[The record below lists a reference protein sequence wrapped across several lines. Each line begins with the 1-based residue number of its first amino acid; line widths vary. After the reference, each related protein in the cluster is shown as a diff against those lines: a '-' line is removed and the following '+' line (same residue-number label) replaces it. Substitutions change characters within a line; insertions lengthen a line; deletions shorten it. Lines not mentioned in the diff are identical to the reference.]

1 MVQDS
6 LGSNRIVSEPEK
18 IVTHY
23 RIEEKLGGGGMG
35 VVYRAEDTKLKRQV
49 ALKFLPEGVTND
61 PIALERFQREAQ
73 SASALNHPNIC
84 TIYEI
89 DEHDGQPF
97 IAMEL
102 MHGETLKHRIAR
114 PGMIPI
120 DEVLDLAIQIAD
132 ALDAAHSK
140 GIVHRDIKPANIF
153 ITTRGTAKILDFG
166 LAKFTHPETFGTNL
180 PAAET
185 AAIDAKIPDADHL
198 TSPGTALG
206 TVAYMSPEQALGKP
220 LDARTDLFSL
230 GIVLYE
236 MTTGQ
241 LAFSGATPAAIYNE
255 ILNKQPARAS
265 RLNPNI
271 PVKLEEIVNKL
282 LEKDRDLRY
291 QSAAELRADLKRLR
305 RDTTSDPTAAS
316 PVAAAIA
323 VPDRSPQP
331 SRDHSSDSQLI
342 SDLARRHRR
351 TLVAGLAAVCVAIV
365 VLAWF
370 LRPTLP
376 PPSVSN
382 FVQLTQDGQQKYL
395 IGTDGS
401 RLYLGH
407 QQDTPSVTGAASQRS
422 YTAQMSVS
430 GGILATVPVPA
441 SSAAMIPLSVSPDGS
456 TLLVKEE
463 QGPTQFDAPLW
474 SLPVLGGSPIRLADT
489 VGRDGAWSPDG
500 KQLAYT
506 WLDDLYLANADG
518 TGSHKIASLSSGGGV
533 LVWSPDGKE
542 IRVTVGGSQFGT
554 LSSIWKL
561 APSGADPHP
570 LLPDWHARAG
580 RCCGAWSPDGRYFV
594 FQSQNQLWA
603 IHEGTSLLHKADPT
617 PVQLT
622 SGAIGYLDP
631 KFAKDGKKIYAIEV
645 LRKGELE
652 RYDQKTA
659 AFAPYL
665 GGSSEYYLD
674 FSRDG
679 QSLAYVTY
687 PDQTLW
693 RSNVDGSGSVQLT
706 SPSQSVLE
714 PRWSPDG
721 KQIVFYSYESGKPP
735 RLYIVSSAGG
745 GTPEE
750 LAPSS
755 PGQQWDPTWS
765 PDGKSVMFGEL
776 PGQQAVIRIV
786 DVNTRQVSVVPGSQG
801 FFSPRWSPDGR
812 YIVALPNGS
821 RGLVLYDFK
830 TEKWSP
836 LASDPVGFP
845 AWSHDS
851 QFVYFLSSPAASDA
865 LMRVRISDRKAE
877 QVVGLQGFHP
887 AGYYG
892 AWLGLTPDDTPL
904 MLRDAGTEDVVSM
917 DWNAP

>member
-1 MVQDS
+1 
-6 LGSNRIVSEPEK
+6 
-18 IVTHY
+18 
-23 RIEEKLGGGGMG
+23 MG
-35 VVYRAEDTKLKRQV
+35 VVFRAEDTKLKREV
-49 ALKFLPEGVTND
+49 ALKFLPDDVASD
-61 PIALERFQREAQ
+61 HIALERFQREAQ

-102 MHGETLKHRIAR
+102 MQGETLKHRIIR
-114 PGMIPI
+114 STPMQS
-120 DEVLDLAIQIAD
+120 DEILDLGIQIAD

-153 ITTRGTAKILDFG
+153 VTTRGTAKVLDFG
-166 LAKFTHPETFGTNL
+166 LAKFTH
-180 PAAET
+180 AET
-185 AAIDAKIPDADHL
+185 ARPAAPPADAAAGDETQEAAAHL

-241 LAFSGATPAAIYNE
+241 LAFSGTTPAAIYNE
-255 ILNKQPARAS
+255 ILHKQPAPAS

-271 PVKLEEIVNKL
+271 PAKLEEIINKL

-316 PVAAAIA
+316 PIASAAVAPLA
-323 VPDRSPQP
+323 RGPQLA
-331 SRDHSSDSQLI
+331 RDHSSDSQLI
-342 SDLARRHRR
+342 SDLARRYKR
-351 TLVAGLAAVCVAIV
+351 TLIAGLAAACIAIL

-370 LRPTLP
+370 LRPALP
-376 PPSVSN
+376 PPTVSN
-382 FVQLTQDGQQKYL
+382 FVQLTQDGHRKDL
-395 IGTDGS
+395 IGTDGA
-401 RLYLGH
+401 RLFLLH
-407 QQDTPSVTGAASQRS
+407 DQTAPSAAGAAGQGSLI
-422 YTAQMSVS
+422 AEMSVS
-430 GGILATVPVPA
+430 GGVLASVPIPA
-441 SSAAMIPLSVSPDGS
+441 SSAGIFPLSVSADGAN
-456 TLLVKEE
+456 LLVKMER
-463 QGPTQFDAPLW
+463 GPTEFEAPLW

-489 VGRDGAWSPDG
+489 VGREGAWSPDG

-506 WLDDLYLANADG
+506 RGNDLYLASADG
-518 TGSHKIASLSSGGGV
+518 SDSRKIATFPSGAQV
-533 LVWSPDGKE
+533 PIWSTDGKQ
-542 IRVTVGGSQFGT
+542 IRLTVGGAEFGT
-554 LSSIWKL
+554 LSSIWQV
-561 APSGADPHP
+561 ASSGANPHP
-570 LLPDWHARAG
+570 LLPGWRPRADE
-580 RCCGAWSPDGRYFV
+580 CCGIWTPDGKYFV
-594 FQSQNQLWA
+594 FESQNQLWA
-603 IHEGTSLLHKADPT
+603 IYEGSSLLHKADPT

-622 SGAIGYLDP
+622 SGAIAYFDP
-631 KFAKDGKKIYAIEV
+631 VPSKDGTKIYAIEG
-645 LRKGELE
+645 LRKGELDQ
-652 RYDQKTA
+652 YNQKTA

-665 GGSSEYYLD
+665 GGISAYYLD

-693 RSNVDGSGSVQLT
+693 RSNVDGSGSVKLTAPQLT
-706 SPSQSVLE
+706 VLE

-721 KQIVFYSYESGKPP
+721 KQIAFYAYQQGKPP
-735 RLYIVSSAGG
+735 RLYIVSSDGS

-750 LAPSS
+750 LAPGS

-765 PDGKSVMFGEL
+765 TDGKSVIFGDL
-776 PGQQAVIRIV
+776 PGPQTVIRIV

-801 FFSPRWSPDGR
+801 LFSPRWSPDGR
-812 YIVALPNGS
+812 YIAALPTRS
-821 RGLVLYDFK
+821 QGLVLYDFK
-830 TEKWSP
+830 TQKWSP
-836 LASDPVGFP
+836 LAGVPAGFP
-845 AWSHDS
+845 VWSHDS
-851 QFVYFLSSPAASDA
+851 QFVYFLGSPKEGNA
-865 LMRVRISDRKAE
+865 LMRVRISDRKPE
-877 QVVGLQGFHP
+877 RVTSPKGVSL

-892 AWLGLTPDDTPL
+892 SWLGLTPDDTPL
-904 MLRDAGTEDVVSM
+904 ILKDAGTQDVVSM

>member
-1 MVQDS
+1 
-6 LGSNRIVSEPEK
+6 
-18 IVTHY
+18 
-23 RIEEKLGGGGMG
+23 MG
-35 VVYRAEDTKLKRQV
+35 VVYRAEDTKLKREV
-49 ALKFLPEGVTND
+49 ALKFLPEGVAND
-61 PIALERFQREAQ
+61 HTALERFQREAQ

-102 MHGETLKHRIAR
+102 MQGETLKHRIAR
-114 PGMIPI
+114 PGLIPI
-120 DEVLDLAIQIAD
+120 DDVLDLAIQISD

-153 ITTRGTAKILDFG
+153 ITTRDTAKILDFG
-166 LAKFTHPETFGTNL
+166 LAKFTHPGMTGAASL
-180 PAAET
+180 AAET
-185 AAIDAKIPDADHL
+185 AAIDAKTPDAAHL

-236 MTTGQ
+236 MLTGH

-255 ILNKQPARAS
+255 ILNKQPAPAS

-271 PVKLEEIVNKL
+271 PAKLEEIVNKL

-305 RDTTSDPTAAS
+305 RDTSSASTAAS
-316 PVAAAIA
+316 PIAAVAVAP
-323 VPDRSPQP
+323 PDRGALLA
-331 SRDHSSDSQLI
+331 RDHSSDSQLI
-342 SDLARRHRR
+342 TDLARRHKR
-351 TLVAGLAAVCVAIV
+351 TLVAGLVAACIAVL

-370 LRPTLP
+370 LRPALP
-376 PPSVSN
+376 PPTLSN
-382 FVQLTQDGQQKYL
+382 FVQLTQDGQRKVL
-395 IGTDGS
+395 IDTDGT
-401 RLYLGH
+401 RLFLEH
-407 QQDTPSVTGAASQRS
+407 VQ
-422 YTAQMSVS
+422 TAQSAPGGPGLDSMIAELSVS
-430 GGILATVPVPA
+430 GGVIATVPVPA
-441 SSAAMIPLSVSPDGS
+441 STGTFVPLSISPDGS
-456 TLLVKEE
+456 NLLV
-463 QGPTQFDAPLW
+463 QQVSGPTEFDAPLW

-489 VGRDGAWSPDG
+489 VGGSGAWSPDG

-506 WLDDLYLANADG
+506 KGNDLYIANSDG
-518 TGSHKIASLSSGGGV
+518 TDSRKIASFSGV
-533 LVWSPDGKE
+533 VEVPE
-542 IRVTVGGSQFGT
+542 
-554 LSSIWKL
+554 
-561 APSGADPHP
+561 
-570 LLPDWHARAG
+570 
-580 RCCGAWSPDGRYFV
+580 WSPDGRQIRVTVAANVFGGVRSIWQLQPTGADLHPLLPGWNTRSGEAYGRWTPDGKYFV

-603 IHEGTSLLHKADPT
+603 VREGSSFLHKADAA

-622 SGAIGYLDP
+622 SGAIGYIGP
-631 KFAKDGKKIYAIEV
+631 VPAKAGKKIYAIDV
-645 LRKGELE
+645 LRKGELDQ
-652 RYDQKTA
+652 YNQKTA

-665 GGSSEYYLD
+665 GGISAYYID

-687 PDQTLW
+687 PEGILW
-693 RSNVDGSGSVQLT
+693 RSKADGSGSVQLT
-706 SPSQSVLE
+706 SSQLTAFE

-721 KQIVFYSYESGKPP
+721 KQIVFYALEHGKPP
-735 RLYIVSSAGG
+735 RLYIILSDG

-750 LAPSS
+750 LAPGS

-765 PDGKSVMFGEL
+765 PDGKSVMFGAD
-776 PGQQAVIRIV
+776 PGPQSSIRIV
-786 DVNTRQVSVVPGSQG
+786 DVSTRQVTVVPGSQG
-801 FFSPRWSPDGR
+801 LFSPRWSPDGR
-812 YIVALPNGS
+812 YIAAMPNGS
-821 RGLVLYDFK
+821 RTIVLYDFK
-830 TEKWSP
+830 TQKWST
-836 LASDPVGFP
+836 LATDPAGFP

-851 QFVYFLSSPAASDA
+851 QFVYYLNSQVAGGV
-865 LMRVRISDRKAE
+865 LKRVRIGDRKVE
-877 QVVGLQGFHP
+877 QVVGLHDFHST
-887 AGYYG
+887 GYYR

>member
-1 MVQDS
+1 M
-6 LGSNRIVSEPEK
+6 SEPEK

-23 RIEEKLGGGGMG
+23 LIVEKLGGGGMG
-35 VVYRAEDTKLKRQV
+35 VVYRAEDTKLKREV

-102 MHGETLKHRIAR
+102 MQGETLKHRIAR
-114 PGMIPI
+114 PALIPI
-120 DEVLDLAIQIAD
+120 NEVLDLAIQIAD

-166 LAKFTHPETFGTNL
+166 LAKFTHPGTTGSAS

-185 AAIDAKIPDADHL
+185 AAVDAKFEADHL

-206 TVAYMSPEQALGKP
+206 TVAYMSPEQALGKS

-241 LAFSGATPAAIYNE
+241 LAFSGAAPAAIYNE
-255 ILNKQPARAS
+255 ILNKSPLAAS
-265 RLNPNI
+265 RLNPQI
-271 PVKLEEIVNKL
+271 PAKLEEIINKL

-305 RDTTSDPTAAS
+305 RDTPSDPTAAS

-323 VPDRSPQP
+323 ASDHRQQP
-331 SRDHSSDSQLI
+331 VRDHSSDSQLI
-342 SDLARRHRR
+342 TDLAHRHKRMI
-351 TLVAGLAAVCVAIV
+351 VAGLAAACIAVI

-370 LRPTLP
+370 LRPALP
-376 PPSVSN
+376 PPTVSN
-382 FVQLTQDGQQKYL
+382 FVQLTQDGHRKSL
-395 IGTDGS
+395 IGTDGT
-401 RLYLGH
+401 RLFLDH
-407 QQDTPSVTGAASQRS
+407 LQ
-422 YTAQMSVS
+422 TAQSAPGGPALDSMIAELSVS
-430 GGILATVPVPA
+430 GGVIASVPVPA
-441 SSAAMIPLSVSPDGS
+441 SSGTMVPLSISSDGS
-456 TLLVKEE
+456 TLLVK
-463 QGPTQFDAPLW
+463 QMSGPTEFDAPLW

-489 VGRDGAWSPDG
+489 VGKFGAWSPDG

-506 WLDDLYLANADG
+506 RGNDLYLANADG
-518 TGSHKIASLSSGGGV
+518 TDSRKIASLSDV
-533 LVWSPDGKE
+533 AQVPVWSPDGSK
-542 IRVTVGGSQFGT
+542 IRLTIGGQYGS
-554 LSSIWKL
+554 SPSIWQV
-561 APSGADPHP
+561 APSGADLHP
-570 LLPDWHARAG
+570 LFTGWHARAG
-580 RCCGAWSPDGRYFV
+580 EWDGRWTPDGKYFV
-594 FQSQNQLWA
+594 FQSRNQLWGVR
-603 IHEGTSLLHKADPT
+603 EGSSFLHKIDSA

-622 SGAIGYLDP
+622 SGAIGYINPLP
-631 KFAKDGKKIYAIEV
+631 AKDGKEIYAIEV
-645 LRKGELE
+645 LRKGEL
-652 RYDQKTA
+652 DQYNQRTA

-665 GGSSEYYLD
+665 GGISAYYFD

-687 PDQTLW
+687 PEEILW
-693 RSNVDGSGSVQLT
+693 RSKADGSGSVQLT
-706 SPSQSVLE
+706 SSQFAVFE

-721 KQIVFYSYESGKPP
+721 KQIVFYALEQGKPP
-735 RLYIVSSAGG
+735 RLYIIPSDGSGA
-745 GTPEE
+745 PQE

-765 PDGKSVMFGEL
+765 PDGRSVVFGDQ
-776 PGQQAVIRIV
+776 PGPQSLIRIV
-786 DVNTRQVSVVPGSQG
+786 DVNTRQISVVPGSQG
-801 FFSPRWSPDGR
+801 LFSPRWSPDGR
-812 YIVALPNGS
+812 YVAAMPNGS
-821 RGLVLYDFK
+821 RTMVLYDFK
-830 TEKWSP
+830 TQRWSA
-836 LASDPVGFP
+836 LDTDPAGFP

-851 QFVYFLSSPAASDA
+851 QFVYYFSSQVAGGV
-865 LMRVRISDRKAE
+865 LKRVRVSDRKVE
-877 QVVGLQGFHP
+877 QVTSLKGFSP

-892 AWLGLTPDDTPL
+892 SWLGLTPDDTPL
-904 MLRDAGTEDVVSM
+904 MLRDAGTQDVVSM